1 MVEYHVQGCRVGGGA
16 EIRARPLTAEPT
28 LTLVLVQCCL
38 LQNSYF
44 KRLYLLQLCP
54 KHFRISLL
62 HLFSEYVAK
71 SLTILS
77 DGEAPSFKMR
87 IVNNDYITG
96 TLAGR
101 NRFTL
106 TMTLQV
112 KN

>member
-1 MVEYHVQGCRVGGGA
+1 MGGGA
-16 EIRARPLTAEPT
+16 EIRARPLMAEPT
-28 LTLVLVQCCL
+28 LMLVLVQCCL

-44 KRLYLLQLCP
+44 KKLYLLQLCP

-62 HLFSEYVAK
+62 HRFSEHVVR

-77 DGEAPSFKMR
+77 DGEAPPIEMR
-87 IVNNDYITG
+87 IVNDDDITG

-101 NRFTL
+101 SRLTL

-112 KN
+112 